1 MHRYFLA
8 ITCLFLL
15 SAFTAYTQNLT
26 REERKSLE
34 RELRDLERNPERF
47 KALKEED
54 KQLTR
59 EINAKKISLSEIFDQ
74 YSEEQDLLNQK
85 EKKLIELRDEV
96 WRSGNRL
103 TSTSDKTPQEVVFRV
118 QIGSYRNPRLANKL
132 NSTSN
137 FFIEDSPQ
145 GTKRYMMGT
154 FQSYWEA
161 KYFAG
166 QLIGNGAQAFVVGYL
181 NGLRIENL
189 KQMPENYF

>member
-1 MHRYFLA
+1 MYAHFLS
-8 ITCLFLL
+8 IIGLLLL
-15 SAFTAYTQNLT
+15 STCFSFAQNLI
-26 REERKSLE
+26 RQERKILE
-34 RELRDLERNPERF
+34 RELKDLERNPERF

-54 KQLTR
+54 QQLTR
-59 EINAKKISLSEIFDQ
+59 EINAKKLSLSQIFDQ
-74 YSEEQDLLNQK
+74 YSKEQGLLNQK
-85 EKKLIELRDEV
+85 EQALIELRDEV
-96 WRSGNRL
+96 WRSGSKL
-103 TSTSDKTPQEVVFRV
+103 TSTADKTQQEVVFRV
-118 QIGSYRNPRLANKL
+118 QIGSYRNLRLANQL
-132 NSTSN
+132 NNATN

-181 NGLRIENL
+181 KGVRIENL